1 MEVKI
6 LGSIPLWFTR
16 ILSELKIYPTHFSKY
31 GNEYMNYCL
40 DNKQN
45 NEIRIGAK
53 IC

>member
-6 LGSIPLWFTR
+6 LGAIPLWFTK
-16 ILSELKIYPTHFSKY
+16 ILSELEIYPTHFSKY

-40 DNKQN
+40 NLKEN
-45 NEIRIGAK
+45 NNIGVGVK